1 MRNGNSLLFT
11 AFIFACSF
19 HSKINANALF
29 NSSEGKYFF
38 TGGYEL
44 HADTDSVK
52 VKASAADEL
61 KSKVQYNAKDT
72 IRFNLA
78 EDKVYLRNEAQ
89 INYENMTI
97 KAGYIEIDW
106 DSRTLYAE
114 GVKDSNGVMKQ
125 LPVFT
130 QDNQSFTAYT
140 MRYNFDS
147 KRGKI
152 THVVTQEGQGY
163 IHGDTVKR
171 NADNDFFIRSGKYT
185 TCNLDTPH
193 FYIASN
199 KLRVIN
205 QKKIVTG
212 PAYLVIE
219 GVPTPLVIPFGFFPN
234 KKGRSSGLIFP
245 TFGESASRGFFFQ
258 NIGWY
263 FGFSDY
269 VDAAITADIYTLGS
283 YLANVSSNYARRY
296 RFRGN
301 VRLNYSEIK
310 TSEPELNDYSL
321 SRDFLINWSHTQDAK
336 SHPGSNFGASVTAGT
351 GSFYRNNLSS
361 ANNYLNNTYRSSI
374 SYSRS
379 WLGTPFSLS
388 AALNHS
394 QSTLTHDIQISAPD
408 LSFNV
413 ARITPLKKKNRIG
426 EEKWF
431 EKIGT
436 SYSLRAVNR
445 ISTIDSL
452 LFEEESLKK
461 LSTGIQHSIPFS
473 TSFKVL
479 KYFNFS
485 PSANYS
491 GHFYFYSIRKN
502 YSPAENKVVTDT
514 LRQFSSAHD
523 YSLSASTSTRI
534 YGMLEF
540 SKSPIVAIRHVMTPT
555 ISFSYRPDFSQMH
568 IGFGSS
574 GYYRTFIDTSG
585 RKNLYSIYEGQISG
599 VPPSGKY
606 GAITFGLDNNLEMKV
621 RTKSDTGAVL
631 KKVKLLESFS
641 INSGYNL
648 IADSLRLQMFSVS
661 GRTTLFE
668 KLSISFG
675 SVFDP
680 YVIAS
685 DGYRINQYEL
695 DVNHRLARMTRV
707 DVSLSGNIASGQSD
721 EKKEKIKEQ
730 NLNPD
735 DYIDFTVPWSL
746 NVSYNFNYS
755 RPNDFAKSNTT
766 QSVSF
771 SGELKLTERWKI
783 GYTSGYDFQNHD
795 FSYSS
800 FSFYRDMHCWEMRM
814 TWIPFGGQ
822 QSYNFQINVKSSVLQ
837 DLKLTKKNDFYD
849 R

>member
-1 MRNGNSLLFT
+1 LRNGISLLFI
-11 AFIFACSF
+11 AFIFACGF
-19 HSKINANALF
+19 HSKVKAYGLF
-29 NSSEGKYFF
+29 NSGASKYFF
-38 TGGYEL
+38 TGGYEFPS
-44 HADTDSVK
+44 DTDTVRTRTVST
-52 VKASAADEL
+52 DEL
-61 KSKVQYNAKDT
+61 KSKVKYNSKDT

-89 INYENMTI
+89 ITYENMNI

-106 DSRTLYAE
+106 ESKMLFATGMRDT
-114 GVKDSNGVMKQ
+114 NGVMQQ
-125 LPVFT
+125 LPVFK
-130 QDNQSFTAYT
+130 QDNQSFTAWT
-140 MRYNFDS
+140 MQYNFET
-147 KRGKI
+147 KKGKI
-152 THVVTQEGQGY
+152 TFVTTQEGQGY

-171 NADNDFFIRSGKYT
+171 EANNDFYIRSGKYT

-212 PAYLVIE
+212 PAYLVLE
-219 GVPTPLVIPFGFFPN
+219 DVPTPLVIPFGFFPN

-245 TFGESASRGFFFQ
+245 TFGESASRGFYFQ
-258 NIGWY
+258 RIGWY

-269 VDAAITADIYTLGS
+269 FDAAITGDLYTLGS
-283 YLANVSSNYARRY
+283 YLTNVSANYAKRY

-301 VRLNYSEIK
+301 IRLNYSEIK

-321 SRDFLINWSHTQDAK
+321 SRDFLVNWTHTQDAK
-336 SHPGSNFGASVTAGT
+336 ARPGTNFGASVTAGT

-394 QSTLTHDIQISAPD
+394 QSTLSHEIQVSAPD

-436 SYSLRAVNR
+436 SYSMRAVNR

-452 LFEEESLKK
+452 LFKKESLDKF
-461 LSTGIQHSIPFS
+461 SNGIQHSLPLS

-479 KYFNFS
+479 KYFS
-485 PSANYS
+485 LAPSVSYMERW
-491 GHFYFYSIRKN
+491 YFYTVRKQFD
-502 YSPAENKVVTDT
+502 AQQLKVVTET
-514 LRQFSSAHD
+514 NRHFSAARD
-523 YSLSASTSTRI
+523 YSFTASLNTRI
-534 YGMLEF
+534 YGMFEF
-540 SKSPIVAIRHVMTPT
+540 AKSPVAAIRHVMSPS
-555 ISFSYRPDFSQMH
+555 IGFSYRPDFSETH
-568 IGFGSS
+568 F
-574 GYYRTFIDTSG
+574 GYYKKYVSDTLGTESM
-585 RKNLYSIYEGQISG
+585 YSIYEGQVFGGPAAGKAGIIS
-599 VPPSGKY
+599 
-606 GAITFGLDNNLEMKV
+606 FGFDNNIEMKV
-621 RTKSDTGAVL
+621 RSESDSGAVL
-631 KKVKLLESFS
+631 KKIKLLESLSF
-641 INSGYNL
+641 NSGYNL
-648 IADSLRLQMFSVS
+648 AADSLRLLPISAN

-668 KLSISFG
+668 KINISFG
-675 SVFDP
+675 ASFDP
-680 YVIAS
+680 YITTPAGVRRNQS
-685 DGYRINQYEL
+685 ELEIN
-695 DVNHRLARMTRV
+695 NRLARMTSAG
-707 DVSLSGNIASGQSD
+707 VSLSANLASAQSE
-721 EKKEKIKEQ
+721 EKKEKIKDQ

-735 DYIDFTVPWSL
+735 DYIDFSVPWSL
-746 NVSYNFNYS
+746 NVSYTLNYS
-755 RPNDFAKSNTT
+755 KPNDFSTSNTT
-766 QSVSF
+766 QSLNF
-771 SGELKLTERWKI
+771 NGDLKLTERWKV
-783 GYTSGYDFQNHD
+783 GYTSGFDFKSHD
-795 FSYSS
+795 FTYSS